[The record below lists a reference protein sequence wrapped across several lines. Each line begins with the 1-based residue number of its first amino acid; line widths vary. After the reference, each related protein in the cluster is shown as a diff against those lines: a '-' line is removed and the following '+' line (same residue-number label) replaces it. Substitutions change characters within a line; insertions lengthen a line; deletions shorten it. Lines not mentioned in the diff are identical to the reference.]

1 MWTTILQPCG
11 NHKAKM
17 YNRQKAKKK
26 KNKRERKRIPNI
38 KQKGVIKSK
47 EMRPKE
53 ERKGDQ
59 QKMAEVQKVDTTF
72 SKNIY

>member
-1 MWTTILQPCG
+1 MVIT
-11 NHKAKM
+11 K
-17 YNRQKAKKK
+17 QKCIIDRKQKK

-59 QKMAEVQKVDTTF
+59 QKMAEV
-72 SKNIY
+72 